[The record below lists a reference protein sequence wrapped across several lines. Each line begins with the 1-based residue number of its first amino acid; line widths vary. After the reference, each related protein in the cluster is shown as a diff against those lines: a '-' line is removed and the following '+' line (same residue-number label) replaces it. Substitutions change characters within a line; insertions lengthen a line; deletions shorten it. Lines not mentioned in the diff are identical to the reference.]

1 MLIFDYHIERRM
13 AVNKKGKFS
22 ESIQKFGRTLLLPIG
37 VLAPVGMI
45 LGISGAFVQ
54 PYMIERFAFLGNE
67 NVNNILVSI
76 QTIAGVIF
84 DNIPL
89 LFAMG
94 VAYGMSK
101 KDKGISVFAA
111 VTGYLTLIITMN
123 VWLTLTGRMADP
135 EVMTEVGQ
143 IEVLGIQTMN
153 ISAAGGIITGLIAS
167 WATDKFYN
175 LELPI
180 AFAFFSGKKSVPIIT
195 IGIMIGIGAILPF
208 IWEAFVGLLMK
219 LSVVFLS
226 SVGPFFTA
234 AGERLF
240 IPFGLH
246 HVWNAL
252 FRFTEAGGSYVID
265 GETFV
270 GVIPTMNEVLFNQGP
285 TSEYWSMMP
294 ELSRFMAQQ
303 QMLVTLFLFPAIA
316 FAVYRTAYVENRAE
330 IKSMLITM
338 VLTAMLGNVTEPL
351 EFTFVFIAPLLFI
364 VYSVIVGIGAVLL
377 SLAGVAIGYIRGT
390 IFDFAVFGLLYE
402 RTNWIFLVIIGIAL
416 AIMTYFIFHWAI
428 LRFNIKTP
436 GREEA
441 QNFDSTLIKEKRYSE
456 IADILVE
463 GLGGEEN
470 IVNVENCITRLRIDV
485 KDVNAINKEQLE
497 KSGCTGFFFPAAKH
511 IHIVYGPQ
519 VEFVRNAVDEALT

>member
-1 MLIFDYHIERRM
+1 MGEKRR
-13 AVNKKGKFS
+13 KFS
-22 ESIQKFGRTLLLPIG
+22 ESIQRFGRTLLLPIG

-67 NVNNILVSI
+67 NLNAILISI
-76 QTIAGVIF
+76 RTIASVIF

-101 KDKGISVFAA
+101 KDKGISVFAS

-123 VWLTLTGRMADP
+123 VWLTLTGKMADP
-135 EVMTEVGQ
+135 EIMTQVGQ
-143 IEVLGIQTMN
+143 INVLGIQTMN
-153 ISAAGGIITGLIAS
+153 ISAAGGIITGLIAA
-167 WATDKFYN
+167 WATDRFYN
-175 LELPI
+175 LQLPT
-180 AFAFFSGKKSVPIIT
+180 ALAFFSGKKSVPIIT
-195 IGIMIGIGAILPF
+195 IGIMIAIGACLPF
-208 IWEAFVGLLMK
+208 IWELFVGVLMR

-226 SVGPFFTA
+226 VMGPFFTA

-252 FRFTEAGGSYVID
+252 FRFTEAGGSYVIG

-270 GVIPTMNEVLFNQGP
+270 GVVPAMNEVLFNQGP
-285 TSEYWSMMP
+285 NSEYWSMMP
-294 ELSRFMAQQ
+294 DLTRFMAQQ

-316 FAVYRTAYVENRAE
+316 LAMYQTARAE
-330 IKSMLITM
+330 NKVEVKSMLITM

-351 EFTFVFIAPLLFI
+351 EFTFVFIAPLLFV
-364 VYSVIVGIGAVLL
+364 VYAVIVGIGAVLL
-377 SLAGVAIGYIRGT
+377 SLANVAVGYIRGT
-390 IFDFAVFGLLYE
+390 IFDFTIFGLLYE
-402 RTNWIFLVIIGIAL
+402 RTNWIFLVLIGIGL
-416 AIMTYFIFHWAI
+416 GVVTFFIFKWAI
-428 LRFNIKTP
+428 LKYNIKTP
-436 GREEA
+436 GREES
-441 QNFDSTLIKEKRYSE
+441 QNLDNTLIREKRYDE
-456 IADILVE
+456 IADIVVE
-463 GLGGEEN
+463 ALGGRSN
-470 IVNVENCITRLRIDV
+470 IDHVENCITRLRIDI
-485 KDVNAINKEQLE
+485 KDVNVVDKNLLE

-519 VEFVRNAVDEALT
+519 VEFVRNAVDEALA

>member
-1 MLIFDYHIERRM
+1 MGE
-13 AVNKKGKFS
+13 KKKFS
-22 ESIQKFGRTLLLPIG
+22 ESVQRFGRTLLLPIG

-67 NVNNILVSI
+67 NINALLVSI
-76 QTIAGVIF
+76 RTIASVIF

-123 VWLTLTGRMADP
+123 VWLTLTGKIADP
-135 EVMTEVGQ
+135 EVMTQVGQ
-143 IEVLGIQTMN
+143 ITVLGIQTMN
-153 ISAAGGIITGLIAS
+153 ISAAGGIITGLVAA
-167 WATDKFYN
+167 WATDRFYN
-175 LELPI
+175 LELPT
-180 AFAFFSGKKSVPIIT
+180 ALAFFSGKKSVPIIT
-195 IGIMIGIGAILPF
+195 IGIMIAIGACLPF
-208 IWEAFVGLLMK
+208 IWELFVGLLMR

-226 SVGPFFTA
+226 VMGPFFTA

-252 FRFTEAGGSYVID
+252 FRFTEAGGSYVIG

-270 GVIPTMNEVLFNQGP
+270 GVVPAMNEVLFNQGP
-285 TSEYWSMMP
+285 NSEYWTMMP
-294 ELSRFMAQQ
+294 DLTRFMAQQ

-316 FAVYRTAYVENRAE
+316 LAMYKTARAE
-330 IKSMLITM
+330 NKTEVKSMLITM

-351 EFTFVFIAPLLFI
+351 EFTFVFIAPLLFV
-364 VYSVIVGIGAVLL
+364 VYAVIVGIGAVLL
-377 SLAGVAIGYIRGT
+377 SLANVAVGYIRGT
-390 IFDFAVFGLLYE
+390 IFDFTIFGLLYE
-402 RTNWIFLVIIGIAL
+402 KTNWIFLVLIGAGL
-416 AIMTYFIFHWAI
+416 GVLTYFIFKWAI
-428 LRFNIKTP
+428 LKYNIKTP
-436 GREEA
+436 GREES
-441 QNFDSTLIKEKRYSE
+441 QNLDNTLIREKRYGE
-456 IADILVE
+456 IADIVVQA
-463 GLGGEEN
+463 LGGRSN
-470 IVNVENCITRLRIDV
+470 IDHVENCITRLRIDI
-485 KDVNAINKEQLE
+485 KDVNVVDKNLLE

-519 VEFVRNAVDEALT
+519 VEFVRNAVDEALA

>member
-1 MLIFDYHIERRM
+1 MGEKR
-13 AVNKKGKFS
+13 KFS

-45 LGISGAFVQ
+45 LGLSGALVQ
-54 PYMIERFAFLGNE
+54 TYMIERFSFLGNE
-67 NVNNILVSI
+67 NVNAILVSI
-76 QTIAGVIF
+76 RTIASVIF

-101 KDKGISVFAA
+101 KDKGIAVFAS

-123 VWLTLTGRMADP
+123 VWLTLTGKMADP
-135 EVMTEVGQ
+135 EVMTQVGQ
-143 IEVLGIQTMN
+143 INVLGIQTMN
-153 ISAAGGIITGLIAS
+153 ISAAGGIITGLVAS

-175 LELPI
+175 LELPT

-195 IGIMIGIGAILPF
+195 IGVMVSIGLLLPF
-208 IWEAFVGLLMK
+208 IWEVFVGLLMR

-226 SVGPFFTA
+226 VMGPFFTA

-265 GETFV
+265 GNTFV
-270 GVIPTMNEVLFNQGP
+270 GVVPAMNEVLFNQGP
-285 TSEYWSMMP
+285 NSEYWTLMP
-294 ELSRFMAQQ
+294 ELTRFMAQQ

-316 FAVYRTAYVENRAE
+316 LSMYHTARKENKIE
-330 IKSMLITM
+330 VKSMLITM

-351 EFTFVFIAPLLFI
+351 EFTFVFIAPLLFV
-364 VYSVIVGIGAVLL
+364 VYAAIVGIGAVLM
-377 SLAGVAIGYIRGT
+377 SLANVAIGYIRGT
-390 IFDFAVFGLLYE
+390 IFDFAIFGLLYE
-402 RTNWIFLVIIGIAL
+402 RTNWIFLVLIGSAMAVL
-416 AIMTYFIFHWAI
+416 TYFIFKWAI
-428 LRFNIKTP
+428 VKYDIKTP

-441 QNFDSTLIKEKRYSE
+441 QNLDNTLIREKRYGE
-456 IADILVE
+456 IADIVVKA
-463 GLGGEEN
+463 LGGKNN
-470 IVNVENCITRLRIDV
+470 IDNVENCITRLRIDV
-485 KDVNAINKEQLE
+485 KDVNVIDKNLLE

-519 VEFVRNAVDEALT
+519 VEFVRNAVDQELA

>member
-1 MLIFDYHIERRM
+1 MGE
-13 AVNKKGKFS
+13 KKKFS
-22 ESIQKFGRTLLLPIG
+22 ESVQRFGRTLLLPIG

-67 NVNNILVSI
+67 NINALLVSI
-76 QTIAGVIF
+76 RTIASVIF

-123 VWLTLTGRMADP
+123 VWLTLTGKMADP
-135 EVMTEVGQ
+135 EMMTQVGQ
-143 IEVLGIQTMN
+143 ITVLGIQTMN
-153 ISAAGGIITGLIAS
+153 ISAAGGIITGLVAA
-167 WATDKFYN
+167 WATDRFYN
-175 LELPI
+175 LELPT
-180 AFAFFSGKKSVPIIT
+180 ALAFFSGKKSVPIIT
-195 IGIMIGIGAILPF
+195 IGIMIAIGACLPF
-208 IWEAFVGLLMK
+208 IWELFVGLLMR

-226 SVGPFFTA
+226 VMGPFFTA

-252 FRFTEAGGSYVID
+252 FRFTEAGGSYVIG

-270 GVIPTMNEVLFNQGP
+270 GVVPAMNEVLFNQGP
-285 TSEYWSMMP
+285 NSEYWSMMP
-294 ELSRFMAQQ
+294 DLTRFMAQQ

-316 FAVYRTAYVENRAE
+316 LAMYKTARAE
-330 IKSMLITM
+330 NKTEVKSMLITM

-351 EFTFVFIAPLLFI
+351 EFTFVFIAPLLFV
-364 VYSVIVGIGAVLL
+364 VYAIIVGIGAVLL
-377 SLAGVAIGYIRGT
+377 SLANVAVGYIRGT
-390 IFDFAVFGLLYE
+390 IFDFTIFGLLYE
-402 RTNWIFLVIIGIAL
+402 KTNWIFLVLIGAGL
-416 AIMTYFIFHWAI
+416 GVVTYFIFKWAI
-428 LRFNIKTP
+428 LKYNIKTP
-436 GREEA
+436 GREES
-441 QNFDSTLIKEKRYSE
+441 QNLDNTLIREKRYGE
-456 IADILVE
+456 IADIVVQA
-463 GLGGEEN
+463 LGGRSN
-470 IVNVENCITRLRIDV
+470 IDHVENCITRLRIDI
-485 KDVNAINKEQLE
+485 KDVNVVDKNLLE

-519 VEFVRNAVDEALT
+519 VEFVRNAVDEALA

>member
-1 MLIFDYHIERRM
+1 M
-13 AVNKKGKFS
+13 AKDKKFS
-22 ESIQKFGRTLLLPIG
+22 DSVQKFGRTLLLPIG

-67 NVNNILVSI
+67 NVNAILISI
-76 QTIAGVIF
+76 RTIASVVF

-101 KDKGISVFAA
+101 KDKGISVFAS

-123 VWLTLTGRMADP
+123 VWLTLTGKMADP
-135 EVMTEVGQ
+135 EIMTQVGQ
-143 IEVLGIQTMN
+143 INVLGIQTMN
-153 ISAAGGIITGLIAS
+153 ISAAGGIITGLIAA

-175 LELPI
+175 LELPT

-195 IGIMIGIGAILPF
+195 IGLMIAIGALLPF
-208 IWEAFVGLLMK
+208 IWEVFVGVLMK

-226 SVGPFFTA
+226 AMGPFFTA

-265 GETFV
+265 GQTFV
-270 GVIPTMNEVLFNQGP
+270 GVVPAMNEVLFNQGP
-285 TSEYWSMMP
+285 NTEYWAMMP
-294 ELSRFMAQQ
+294 ELTRFMAQQ
-303 QMLVTLFLFPAIA
+303 QMLVTLFLFPGIA
-316 FAVYRTAYVENRAE
+316 FAMYKTTREENKIEVR
-330 IKSMLITM
+330 SMLITM

-351 EFTFVFIAPLLFI
+351 EFTFVFIAPLLF
-364 VYSVIVGIGAVLL
+364 VAYAGIVGIGAVLL
-377 SLAGVAIGYIRGT
+377 SLANVGIGYIRGT
-390 IFDFAVFGLLYE
+390 IFDFAIFGLLYE
-402 RTNWIFLVIIGIAL
+402 RTNWIFLVLIGSGLGIL
-416 AIMTYFIFHWAI
+416 TYFLFKWAI
-428 LRFNIKTP
+428 VKYDIKTP
-436 GREEA
+436 GREES
-441 QNFDSTLIKEKRYSE
+441 QNLDNTLIREKRYDE
-456 IADILVE
+456 IAGIVVE
-463 GLGGEEN
+463 ALGGRSN
-470 IVNVENCITRLRIDV
+470 IETVENCITRLRIDI
-485 KDVNAINKEQLE
+485 KDVSVVDKKLLE
-497 KSGCTGFFFPAAKH
+497 KSGSTGFFFPAEKH

-519 VEFVRNAVDEALT
+519 VEFVRNAVDEALSK